1 MARRTDGRERK
12 LHPLGEF
19 RENQQTSFVLDVGCI
34 GKLVEL
40 RPSRASGSTYYAKMA
55 IKQSN
60 TLRVEACA
68 VGRFFCSGN
77 DWSRVVTKP
86 EALITSR
93 QTTAQPP
100 S

>member
-1 MARRTDGRERK
+1 MPEDPPDATPDAAPGPDADSSQDGATPSDGARITGTIVS
-12 LHPLGEF
+12 H
-19 RENQQTSFVLDVGCI
+19 
-34 GKLVEL
+34 
-40 RPSRASGSTYYAKMA
+40 ASGSTYYAKMA

-77 DWSRVVTKP
+77 DWSRIVTKP
-86 EALITSR
+86 QALITSR
-93 QTTAQPP
+93 QTAAQPP